1 MILSLTNGK
10 VETITT
16 TDISTAFLNAPI
28 DETKVVLISPPQVLL
43 KLGIVKP
50 STIWEM
56 RKAKNAI

>member
-28 DETKVVLISPPQVLL
+28 DETTVVLISPPSVTSI
-43 KLGIVKP
+43 GN
-50 STIWEM
+50 
-56 RKAKNAI
+56 RKTRHGNGRFERQFMV